1 MGYGRPMLFQIL
13 PWVSS
18 RLVGRATSK
27 LNVAARGNLA
37 RNCTELEV
45 CVVEGANEGVARD
58 PRETGAPCP
67 YWSTWLPSATLGWN
81 IHRMKVNSFPHIP
94 SLAGSIW
101 NPNPTRT
108 QCWYGLSR
116 KRCSARAINPKN
128 VAKGVADL
136 AEGRLGS
143 QCVLHHR
150 QHVVGAARGD
160 AQCFE

>member
-1 MGYGRPMLFQIL
+1 MLFQIL

-81 IHRMKVNSFPHIP
+81 IHRMKVNFFFPTYQV
-94 SLAGSIW
+94 SRGRFGT
-101 NPNPTRT
+101 PTR
-108 QCWYGLSR
+108 LEP
-116 KRCSARAINPKN
+116 SAGMDFREK
-128 VAKGVADL
+128 
-136 AEGRLGS
+136 
-143 QCVLHHR
+143 
-150 QHVVGAARGD
+150 D
-160 AQCFE
+160 AQLGR